1 MLERWLRWVA
11 TFACRRAFAV
21 AALGIVSAL
30 LCGLYAATSL
40 QLNADTD
47 DLIGADRPYKEKYD
61 AFLSEFGDLE
71 YLYVVVADNGHTSRA
86 EECVEFIAA
95 RLSAIEG
102 LPAVHWS
109 ITPREQLLLAG
120 RSMSDQDA
128 AALDALSDGIAPLLL
143 KRDAADLMEETT
155 SLLNRVMREGALM
168 PTDQRE
174 RLGASAVWLARLIT
188 SPGAWGPPE
197 APLHPGDGLKPQY
210 LTSSSGELHF
220 ILIMPV
226 KDYGTMAVI
235 AEPVRRIRGVLDEA
249 RMKFPGLDMGLT
261 GKPVLQADE
270 MATTER
276 DMIRASIIAVVLV
289 AVLFITVIGGVWRSL
304 LALLALGVGIG
315 WTFGLTTLVIG
326 QLNLLSIVFTLVLV
340 GVGIDFGVHL
350 IARYKEFLRNESVES
365 AIEHAVGTTG
375 RGNVTGAVTSSAA
388 FLMSLFT
395 EFQGL
400 RELGFIAGSGLIL
413 CLISMTVV
421 LPALLMIYER
431 GWGKGRPAATLVEA
445 IPAAGGRVWASIT
458 TRPGWVLG
466 ACAALSLAFLP
477 FARRVRFDGN
487 LLDLQARGLESV
499 EWEHRILDDSAET
512 WFAAVMVD
520 DVEEA
525 RDVAGRAARSEA
537 IGRVGSVLDVVRRVD
552 PITFEWSARLDEETT
567 RRAHEALVEPSFFS
581 EPNLER
587 MRAQAVQLDE
597 AIERLGALTASAAP
611 QESEM
616 MFHLATAGAQM
627 RDALHG
633 TQEEAR
639 EMAQRVQGVIDEARQ
654 ALLWIHLGAKMPLR
668 EAIPAALRDR
678 LVSLRGTLLVTL
690 HPRENVWEFAP
701 MERFVE
707 AVRAVEPDATGVPMT
722 QFESLREM
730 RRAFVKAALLAL
742 AAVFVLILI
751 DLRRLG
757 EALLAMAPLLVGMVW
772 MVEAMGAMG
781 VAFNLAN
788 FFAVPILIGIG
799 VDSGIHLI
807 RRYREEAKRSQGK
820 TYQVRFAE
828 KAVAVSC
835 DVLDLGSTRRAV
847 FVTAMT
853 TMIGFGSLLTAS
865 HRGLA
870 SLGVLML
877 LGSAAGLLASLVVL
891 PALLAWRCDRSPR
904 I

>member
-11 TFACRRAFAV
+11 RLACRRAEAV
-21 AALGIVSAL
+21 AALGVVSAV

-61 AFLSEFGDLE
+61 AFLNEFGDLE
-71 YLYVVVADNGHTSRA
+71 YLYVVVADNGHTPRA
-86 EECVEFIAA
+86 EECIEFIGA

-120 RSMSDQDA
+120 RSMRDEDA
-128 AALDALSDGIAPLLL
+128 AALDALSDAIVPLML
-143 KRDAADLMEETT
+143 KSSPAALMEEATD
-155 SLLNRVMREGALM
+155 LLNRVMREGALM
-168 PTDQRE
+168 PAAERE
-174 RLGASAVWLARLIT
+174 RLGAAAVWLARLIT
-188 SPGAWGPPE
+188 SPGAWGPP
-197 APLHPGDGLKPQY
+197 AQPLHPGDGLKSQY
-210 LTSSSGELHF
+210 LTSDSGELHF

-235 AEPVRRIRGVLDEA
+235 AEPVRRIRAVLDEA
-249 RMKFPGLDMGLT
+249 RAAFPDLDMGLT

-276 DMIRASIIAVVLV
+276 DMMRASILAVALV
-289 AVLFITVIGGVWRSL
+289 AILFITVIGGVWRSL
-304 LALLALGVGIG
+304 AALLALGVGIG

-350 IARYKEFLRNESVES
+350 IARYKEFLRSEGVER

-400 RELGFIAGSGLIL
+400 RELGFIAGSGLLL
-413 CLISMTVV
+413 CLVSMTVV

-431 GWGKGRPAATLVEA
+431 RWGQGRPVATLVEA
-445 IPAAGGRVWASIT
+445 IPAAGGRMWKTVT
-458 TRPGWVLG
+458 TRPGWVLA
-466 ACAALSLAFLP
+466 ACAAATAALLP
-477 FARRVRFDGN
+477 IAARVRFDGN

-512 WFAAVMVD
+512 WFAAVMVNGLD
-520 DVEEA
+520 DVRA
-525 RDVAGRAARSEA
+525 IAQRAGLSET
-537 IGRVGSVLDVVRRVD
+537 IGRVGSVLDVVQRGE
-552 PITFEWSARLDEETT
+552 PISFAWSVRLDEEAA
-567 RRAHEALVEPSFFS
+567 RREGDSLVDPSIFSGPDVEA
-581 EPNLER
+581 
-587 MRAQAVQLDE
+587 MRTASVKLDE

-616 MFHLATAGAQM
+616 MFHLATAGAQV

-633 TQEEAR
+633 REEEAR
-639 EMAQRVQGVIDEARQ
+639 EMAQRVKGAIDEARQ
-654 ALLWIHLGAKMPLR
+654 ALMWIHLGSKMPLR

-678 LVSLRGTLLVTL
+678 LISPGGVLLVTL
-690 HPRENVWEFAP
+690 HPRENVWEFEP

-707 AVRAVEPDATGVPMT
+707 AVRAVDPDATGVPMT
-722 QFESLREM
+722 QYESLREM

-742 AAVFVLILI
+742 AAVFALILI
-751 DLRRLG
+751 DQRSLRY
-757 EALLAMAPLLVGMVW
+757 ALLAMAPLLVGMVW

-781 VAFNLAN
+781 VQFNLAN

-807 RRYREEAKRSQGK
+807 RRCREQQAEGREA
-820 TYQVRFAE
+820 
-828 KAVAVSC
+828 
-835 DVLDLGSTRRAV
+835 LDLGSTRRAV

-870 SLGVLML
+870 SLGLLML
-877 LGSAAGLLASLVVL
+877 IGSAAGLLASLVVL
-891 PALLAWRCDRSPR
+891 PALLAWRHGRAAR
-904 I
+904 R

>member
-11 TFACRRAFAV
+11 RFACRRALVV
-21 AALGIVSAL
+21 AALGVVSAV
-30 LCGLYAATSL
+30 LCGLYAASSL

-61 AFLSEFGDLE
+61 AFLNEFGDLE
-71 YLYVVVADNGHTSRA
+71 YLYVVVADNGHTPRA
-86 EECVEFIAA
+86 EECIEFIGA

-109 ITPREQLLLAG
+109 ITPREQLLLAS
-120 RSMSDQDA
+120 RSMSDEDA
-128 AALDALSDGIAPLLL
+128 AALDALSDAIAPLML
-143 KRDAADLMEETT
+143 KSSPAALMEEATD
-155 SLLNRVMREGALM
+155 LLNRVMREGALM
-168 PTDQRE
+168 PAAERA
-174 RLGASAVWLARLIT
+174 RLGAAAVWLARLIT
-188 SPGAWGPPE
+188 SPGAWGPP
-197 APLHPGDGLKPQY
+197 AQPLHPGDGLKSQY
-210 LTSSSGELHF
+210 LTSDSGELHF

-235 AEPVRRIRGVLDEA
+235 AEPVRRIRAVLDEA
-249 RMKFPGLDMGLT
+249 RAAFPDLDMGLT

-270 MATTER
+270 MTTTER
-276 DMIRASIIAVVLV
+276 DMMRASILAVALV
-289 AVLFITVIGGVWRSL
+289 AILFITVIGGVWRSL

-350 IARYKEFLRNESVES
+350 IARYKEFLRSEGVER

-400 RELGFIAGSGLIL
+400 RELGFIAGSGLLL
-413 CLISMTVV
+413 CLVSMTVV

-431 GWGKGRPAATLVEA
+431 RWGRGRPAATLVEA
-445 IPAAGGRVWASIT
+445 IPAAGGRMWKTVT
-458 TRPGWVLG
+458 TRPGWVLA
-466 ACAALSLAFLP
+466 ACAAATAALLP
-477 FARRVRFDGN
+477 FAARVRFDGN

-512 WFAAVMVD
+512 WFAAVKVDGLD
-520 DVEEA
+520 DVREIA
-525 RDVAGRAARSEA
+525 QRAGLSET
-537 IGRVGSVLDVVRRVD
+537 IGRVGSVLDVVQRGE
-552 PITFEWSARLDEETT
+552 PISFAWSVRLDEEVA
-567 RRAHEALVEPSFFS
+567 RREGDSLVDPSFFVGPDV
-581 EPNLER
+581 EA
-587 MRAQAVQLDE
+587 MRTASVKLDE
-597 AIERLGALTASAAP
+597 AIERLGALAASAAP

-616 MFHLATAGAQM
+616 MFHLATAGAQV

-633 TQEEAR
+633 TEEEAR
-639 EMAQRVQGVIDEARQ
+639 EMAQRVKGAIDEARQ
-654 ALLWIHLGAKMPLR
+654 ALMWIHLGSKMPLR

-678 LVSLRGTLLVTL
+678 LISPGGVLLVTI
-690 HPRENVWEFAP
+690 HPRENVWEFEP
-701 MERFVE
+701 MARFVE
-707 AVRAVEPDATGVPMT
+707 AVRLVEPDATGVPMT
-722 QFESLREM
+722 QYESLREM
-730 RRAFVKAALLAL
+730 RRAFVKAAMLAL
-742 AAVFVLILI
+742 AAVFALILI
-751 DLRRLG
+751 DLRNWR

-772 MVEAMGAMG
+772 MVEAMGALG
-781 VAFNLAN
+781 VQFNLAN

-807 RRYREEAKRSQGK
+807 RRCREQQAEGREA
-820 TYQVRFAE
+820 
-828 KAVAVSC
+828 
-835 DVLDLGSTRRAV
+835 LDLGSTRRAV

-870 SLGVLML
+870 SLGLLML
-877 LGSAAGLLASLVVL
+877 IGSAAGLLASLVVL
-891 PALLAWRCDRSPR
+891 PAMLAWRHGRAATR
-904 I
+904 

>member
-1 MLERWLRWVA
+1 MLEQCLRWVA
-11 TFACRRAFAV
+11 RVACRRAEAV
-21 AALGIVSAL
+21 AALGVVSAV

-71 YLYVVVADNGHTSRA
+71 YLYVVVADNGNAPRA
-86 EECVEFIAA
+86 EECVEFIGA

-120 RSMSDQDA
+120 RSMSDEDA
-128 AALDALSDGIAPLLL
+128 AALDALSDAIVPLML
-143 KRDAADLMEETT
+143 KSSPAALMEEATD
-155 SLLNRVMREGALM
+155 LLNRVMREGALM
-168 PTDQRE
+168 PAAERE
-174 RLGASAVWLARLIT
+174 RLGAAAVWLARLIT
-188 SPGAWGPPE
+188 SPGAWGPP
-197 APLHPGDGLKPQY
+197 AQPLHPGDGLKSQY
-210 LTSSSGELHF
+210 LTSDSGELHF

-235 AEPVRRIRGVLDEA
+235 AEPVRRIRAVLDEA
-249 RMKFPGLDMGLT
+249 RAAFPDLDLGLT

-276 DMIRASIIAVVLV
+276 DMMRASILAVALV
-289 AVLFITVIGGVWRSL
+289 AILFITVIGGVWRSL
-304 LALLALGVGIG
+304 AALLALGVGIG

-350 IARYKEFLRNESVES
+350 IARYKEFLRSEGVER

-400 RELGFIAGSGLIL
+400 RELGFIAGSGLLL
-413 CLISMTVV
+413 CLVSMTVV

-431 GWGKGRPAATLVEA
+431 RWGQGRPAATLVEA
-445 IPAAGGRVWASIT
+445 IPAAGGRMWKTVT
-458 TRPGWVLG
+458 TRPGWVLA
-466 ACAALSLAFLP
+466 ACAAATAALLP
-477 FARRVRFDGN
+477 FAARVRFDGN

-512 WFAAVMVD
+512 WFAAVMVNGLD
-520 DVEEA
+520 DVRA
-525 RDVAGRAARSEA
+525 IAQRAGLSET
-537 IGRVGSVLDVVRRVD
+537 IGRVGSVLDVVQRGE
-552 PITFEWSARLDEETT
+552 PISFAWSVRLDEEAA
-567 RRAHEALVEPSFFS
+567 RREGDSLVDPSFFS
-581 EPNLER
+581 GPDVEA
-587 MRAQAVQLDE
+587 MRTASVKLDE

-616 MFHLATAGAQM
+616 MFHLATAGAQV

-633 TQEEAR
+633 REEEAR
-639 EMAQRVQGVIDEARQ
+639 EMAQRVKGAIDEARQ
-654 ALLWIHLGAKMPLR
+654 ALIWIHLGSKMPLR
-668 EAIPAALRDR
+668 EAIPATLRDR
-678 LVSLRGTLLVTL
+678 LISPGGVLLVTL
-690 HPRENVWEFAP
+690 HPRENVWEFEP

-707 AVRAVEPDATGVPMT
+707 AVRAVDPDATGVPMT
-722 QFESLREM
+722 QYESLREM

-742 AAVFVLILI
+742 AAVFALILI
-751 DLRRLG
+751 DQRSLRY
-757 EALLAMAPLLVGMVW
+757 ALLAMAPLLVGMVW

-781 VAFNLAN
+781 VQFNLAN

-807 RRYREEAKRSQGK
+807 RRCREQQAEGREA
-820 TYQVRFAE
+820 
-828 KAVAVSC
+828 
-835 DVLDLGSTRRAV
+835 LDLGSTRRAV

-870 SLGVLML
+870 SLGLLML
-877 LGSAAGLLASLVVL
+877 IGSAAGLLASLVVL
-891 PALLAWRCDRSPR
+891 PALLAWRHGRAAR
-904 I
+904 R